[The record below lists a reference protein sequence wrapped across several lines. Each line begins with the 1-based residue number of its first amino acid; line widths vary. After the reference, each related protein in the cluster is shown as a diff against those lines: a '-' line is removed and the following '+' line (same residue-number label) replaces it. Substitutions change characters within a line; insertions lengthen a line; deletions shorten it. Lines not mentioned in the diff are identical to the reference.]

1 MKGSKR
7 PRTFAG
13 ARGVLG
19 VFVVLGV
26 VVGLTLVQR
35 QETVT
40 LGAEREL
47 RRSEAAE
54 AKQLREVIAR
64 LRAAQPDAA
73 ALAALQA
80 ERIEL
85 ARLRVELDALER
97 AARSP
102 AP

>member
-1 MKGSKR
+1 M
-7 PRTFAG
+7 
-13 ARGVLG
+13 LG